1 MDKGWLTVKEDASD
15 LDVNAIFVKEISTTL
30 DATKGHITN
39 TGAIGNVATGF
50 FNLLSADTILLVPLQ
65 VYVYDIQIRMLMSD
79 ATQRIETPEI
89 GSISTIDGVTDDIL

>member
-1 MDKGWLTVKEDASD
+1 MEKGWLTVKESASD
-15 LDVNAIFVKEISTTL
+15 LDVNAIFTKEISPTL

-50 FNLLSADTILLVPLQ
+50 FNLLSADTILLVPEQ

-79 ATQRIETPEI
+79 ATTRIETPEI
-89 GSISTIDGVTDDIL
+89 GEITTIDGVTDDIL